1 MTGSTE
7 SPRAERAGGRALDA
21 AWRAERERAQE
32 AVLPSGRATVSC
44 TAPLGAGGLGRH
56 FKEVVDALARRRQPV
71 SCISGAERERSGRGG
86 RRLRDELAP
95 ARLLARA
102 PLPLA
107 RPWGTRAMFAEFD
120 RYAARML
127 PDADHLIAFNGQ
139 ALAQLQ
145 AARRAGYESV
155 SLISANSHL
164 RHVVRQHERA
174 RRQYPIERSWAE
186 RLLERNLAE
195 YERADRIYV
204 ASRYTRQSFLDEG
217 VADERLSQF
226 PFTPDPRYAF
236 GSPGSAETFDVLYIG
251 SLLVSK
257 GVPLLVDAFRRLAH
271 SDLRLVLIGGWST
284 PGMRRFIEAACA
296 QDPRIS
302 VRPGDPLEHLRAAR
316 LCVHPSWEDGFA
328 YAPAEALAGG
338 VPVIVSED
346 TGMKELIASER
357 EGLVVPTGELATLSE
372 AIDAAYRG
380 EVLVRGAARSSDD

>member
-1 MTGSTE
+1 MTESTE
-7 SPRAERAGGRALDA
+7 SRRVERDGGRALDA
-21 AWRAERERAQE
+21 AWRAERERVQE
-32 AVLPSGRATVSC
+32 TVLPSGRAAVSC

-56 FKEVVDALARRRQPV
+56 FKEVVDALGRRQQPV

-95 ARLLARA
+95 AKLLARA

-174 RRQYPIERSWAE
+174 REQYPIERSWAE

-204 ASRYTRQSFLDEG
+204 ASQYTRQSFLDEG
-217 VADERLSQF
+217 VADERLSPF

-236 GSPGSAETFDVLYIG
+236 GAHSNAETFDVLYIG

-296 QDPRIS
+296 QDSRIN
-302 VRPGDPLEHLRAAR
+302 VRPGDPLAHLRAAR

-357 EGLVVPTGELATLSE
+357 EGLIVPTGELATLSE

-380 EVLVRGAARSSDD
+380 EALMRGAARSSDD